1 MRCLVIGG
9 TGFVGS
15 HLVRRLLSEGVEV
28 IVFSRSGD
36 LSKIMDVKEKV
47 TVERGSITEI
57 NEIMSAVK
65 SMMWII

>member
-28 IVFSRSGD
+28 IVLVG
-36 LSKIMDVKEKV
+36 
-47 TVERGSITEI
+47 RGIYQ
-57 NEIMSAVK
+57 K
-65 SMMWII
+65 SWT